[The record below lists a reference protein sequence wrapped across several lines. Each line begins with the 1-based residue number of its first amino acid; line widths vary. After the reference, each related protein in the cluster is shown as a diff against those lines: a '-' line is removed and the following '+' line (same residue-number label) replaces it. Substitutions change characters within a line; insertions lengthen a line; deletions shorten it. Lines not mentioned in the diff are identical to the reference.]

1 MKFGQTPRRLARVC
15 VAISSL
21 MWAGLAS
28 ADATSGTM
36 FYTLFTGGTNV
47 WKVSYSYDG
56 TVATLG
62 APTAIVAS
70 PGADGIVFA
79 PSGNLLIGGAGA
91 GRVYEYTTAG
101 ALVGSGSALAPAF
114 HLALD
119 PSGSKVW
126 TSTFGGPLADLPL
139 GPIADASTLHVIS
152 GSEGGVTQIAFAPSG
167 KVFYVNG
174 SPNGGGNLG
183 SIDLSTFVTTRFSS
197 SVTSAH
203 GLVYDSFTGL
213 MTTFGAGSVGSF
225 DPASA
230 TPGTTLKEFATG
242 VCDFDQGAVDGKGHA
257 LIAGCGAITFIDYST
272 SMDITSPTNYIK
284 SFGGF
289 AGIDDVAPLSGLGA
303 PPPGDKVPEPAS
315 TALTLAA
322 LGLMAYAMRRRQRSA
337 S

>member
-1 MKFGQTPRRLARVC
+1 MKFGQTPRRLAKVC
-15 VAISSL
+15 VAVSSL

-28 ADATSGTM
+28 ANATSGTM
-36 FYTLFTGGTNV
+36 FYTLFSGGTNV

-62 APTAIVAS
+62 APTAIAAS
-70 PGADGIVFA
+70 PGADGILFA

-114 HLALD
+114 HLSLD

-126 TSTFGGPLADLPL
+126 TSNFGGALADLPL
-139 GPIADASTLHVIS
+139 GPIANASALHTIT

-183 SIDLSTFVTTRFSS
+183 SINLSTYATTRFSS

-213 MTTFGAGSVGSF
+213 MTTFGAGRVGSF

-230 TPGTTLKEFATG
+230 TPGATLKEFATG
-242 VCDFDQGAVDGKGHA
+242 VCDFDQGAIDGKGHA
-257 LIAGCGAITFIDYST
+257 LIAGCSGITFIDYST

-284 SFGGF
+284 FFGGF
-289 AGIDDVAPLSGLGA
+289 SGIDDVAPLSGLGA
-303 PPPGDKVPEPAS
+303 PPGNVPEPAS

-322 LGLMAYAMRRRQRSA
+322 LGAMVYAMRRRQRSA